1 MKIEIDIKDEY
12 IRQAIGAGLNGGIRY
27 WCARVEPSAT
37 YTLERMTTE
46 NVTFLLIVERDES
59 GPEEGRH
66 FLDFAGIKR
75 ALAWL
80 VTNNYTRT
88 FAAICSGDADS
99 WHGDVLIQVAI
110 FGEVKYA

>member
-1 MKIEIDIKDEY
+1 MKIELDIQDEF
-12 IRQAIGAGLNGGIRY
+12 IRQAITAGLNGGIQY

-66 FLDFAGIKR
+66 FLNFTGIKL

-80 VTNNYTRT
+80 LNNGYPRT
-88 FAAICSGDADS
+88 FASICGGDADKF
-99 WHGDVLIQVAI
+99 HGDVLIQVAI

>member
-1 MKIEIDIKDEY
+1 MKIELDIQDEY
-12 IRQAIGAGLNGGIRY
+12 IRRAITAGLNGGIQY

-75 ALAWL
+75 GLAWL

-88 FAAICSGDADS
+88 FASICSGDADS
-99 WHGDVLIQVAI
+99 WHGDTLIQVAL